1 MSLIQL
7 SWLVAGAS
15 MLGAA
20 SRVSLAPLPWIA
32 LPLLLRATRTA
43 RPVIGLPALWLLL
56 SVSFAFFKRG
66 IVPVPGPAYAAI
78 MGLEALTATLPFA
91 ADRLV
96 APLVPRTASTLVF
109 PMAWVAIEFLH
120 SRLTPAASW
129 GSIAYSQY
137 GNLGLMQLAAVTG
150 IWGISFV
157 VAWFASVLELAW
169 TAGFQASA
177 IARPVLAYVA
187 VAGAIVAGGSL
198 RVALAPP
205 PRATLRAAAVRRP
218 VGLFGPGEM
227 TRITE
232 GRVSPEERARV
243 QSTLVQLQ
251 DAFLESS
258 RREAR
263 AGARLIVWP
272 EGNLL
277 VFVDEEAGFL
287 ERARGVA
294 AAERVYLAI
303 GMATIHLGERL
314 PFENKL
320 VVIDP
325 AGDVAMS
332 YRKSHP
338 VAGWEAGIM
347 RPGEPVVPIA
357 DAQDYRMAGAICF
370 DSDFPEFIRQAG
382 RNRADLLVVPANDWK
397 EIKEL
402 HAQMLA
408 FRAIENGLSIVR
420 SASSGLSVVVD
431 PYGRTL
437 AISDDLAPG
446 DSTMTG
452 QVPIARVGTVY
463 ARTGD
468 LLAWACVAG
477 LVLAIGAGLIRRTG
491 DGITVSASRAA
502 PSAAGAGAAASAA
515 DR

>member
-1 MSLIQL
+1 M
-7 SWLVAGAS
+7 
-15 MLGAA
+15 
-20 SRVSLAPLPWIA
+20 
-32 LPLLLRATRTA
+32 
-43 RPVIGLPALWLLL
+43 
-56 SVSFAFFKRG
+56 
-66 IVPVPGPAYAAI
+66 
-78 MGLEALTATLPFA
+78 
-91 ADRLV
+91 
-96 APLVPRTASTLVF
+96 
-109 PMAWVAIEFLH
+109 
-120 SRLTPAASW
+120 
-129 GSIAYSQY
+129 
-137 GNLGLMQLAAVTG
+137 
-150 IWGISFV
+150 
-157 VAWFASVLELAW
+157 
-169 TAGFQASA
+169 
-177 IARPVLAYVA
+177 
-187 VAGAIVAGGSL
+187 
-198 RVALAPP
+198 
-205 PRATLRAAAVRRP
+205 
-218 VGLFGPGEM
+218 
-227 TRITE
+227 
-232 GRVSPEERARV
+232 
-243 QSTLVQLQ
+243 
-251 DAFLESS
+251 
-258 RREAR
+258 
-263 AGARLIVWP
+263 
-272 EGNLL
+272 
-277 VFVDEEAGFL
+277 DEEAGFL